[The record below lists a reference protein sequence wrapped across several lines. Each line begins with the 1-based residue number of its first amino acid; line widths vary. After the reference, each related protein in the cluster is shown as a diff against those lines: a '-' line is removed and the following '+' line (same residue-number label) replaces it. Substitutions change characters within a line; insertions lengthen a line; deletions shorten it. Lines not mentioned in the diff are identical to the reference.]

1 MARSR
6 YDDDDADDDAP
17 WLAEG
22 VRDKGRG
29 GGGSTMV
36 SRGKLIGGGLIAL
49 ALVVLVVLGIYVIS
63 ARKQDGSGGFARAE
77 DAPLITADAGPY
89 KIAPADPGGAA
100 VTGVTDSI
108 AAAGR
113 GDDPGS
119 AIDTTVVDEEPLA
132 RPGSAP
138 VTPAPPPVNLLPPDA
153 ASAPTTQVITRPA
166 PPVIAVPVVKAVP
179 PNVEAKPVR
188 TDAPKPD
195 PKPAK
200 ADTSK
205 PDTKPKANAPKPD
218 MKPKLVIAAADPLAP
233 VTARADAVKAD
244 APKAESAKSGS
255 AMLQLGAFS
264 SEAKAD
270 AAWAKAAAKTGG
282 LASLTKRID
291 PVERGGAMLYRL
303 RAGGVASK
311 AAAAELCTAIR
322 AAGDACIVI

>member
-22 VRDKGRG
+22 VRDRGRG
-29 GGGSTMV
+29 PSSTMV
-36 SRGKLIGGGLIAL
+36 SRGRLIGGGLIAL
-49 ALVVLVVLGIYVIS
+49 ALVVLVALGIYVIS

-119 AIDTTVVDEEPLA
+119 AIDTTIVDEEPLA
-132 RPGSAP
+132 RPGSTP

-153 ASAPTTQVITRPA
+153 VSAPAPQVITRPA
-166 PPVIAVPVVKAVP
+166 PPVITVPVIKALP
-179 PNVEAKPVR
+179 PKVDAKPVR
-188 TDAPKPD
+188 FDAPKAD
-195 PKPAK
+195 SKPAK

-205 PDTKPKANAPKPD
+205 LDAKPRTDAPKPEV
-218 MKPKLVIAAADPLAP
+218 KPKIVIAAADPLAP
-233 VTARADAVKAD
+233 AKVKAD
-244 APKAESAKSGS
+244 PVKADIPKAEPAKSGG
-255 AMLQLGAFS
+255 ATLQLGAFS
-264 SEAKAD
+264 TEANAD

-282 LASLTKRID
+282 LASLTKRVE
-291 PVERGGAMLYRL
+291 PVERGGATLYRL

-311 AAAAELCTAIR
+311 AAAVELCTAIR